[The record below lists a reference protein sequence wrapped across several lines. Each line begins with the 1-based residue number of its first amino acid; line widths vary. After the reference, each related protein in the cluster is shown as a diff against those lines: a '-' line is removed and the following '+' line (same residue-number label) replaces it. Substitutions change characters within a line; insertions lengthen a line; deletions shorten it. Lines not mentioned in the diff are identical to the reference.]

1 MQGKQEHLQS
11 KDMLNYKAVLGKGEK
26 SVKTNSSFVDSA
38 RSTGGMSFGLFVSSN
53 STQIFYFLFFF
64 QEIKSFSKLVQ
75 PV

>member
-11 KDMLNYKAVLGKGEK
+11 KDVLNYKAVLGKGEK

-53 STQIFYFLFFF
+53 RTQILYFLFF
-64 QEIKSFSKLVQ
+64 SRD
-75 PV
+75 